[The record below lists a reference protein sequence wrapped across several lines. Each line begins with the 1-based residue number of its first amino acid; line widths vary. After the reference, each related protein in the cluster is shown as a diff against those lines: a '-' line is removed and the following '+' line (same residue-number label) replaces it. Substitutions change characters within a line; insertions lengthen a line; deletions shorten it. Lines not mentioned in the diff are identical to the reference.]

1 MSQMNGRESA
11 GDGYCNRL
19 PVRAIERSCEEKF
32 SLNRCK
38 KEREKIEGKE
48 KKWPRVRENAG
59 HLEYYVTYFLFQL
72 VVLYR

>member
-38 KEREKIEGKE
+38 KEREKIEG
-48 KKWPRVRENAG
+48 PRVRENAG
-59 HLEYYVTYFLFQL
+59 HLEYCVTYFLFQL